1 MKAFQVEILK
11 MLDSPC
17 HLNME
22 IDLDEIIR
30 RFARLHLRD
39 LRRMELTN
47 IQTPKKGGL
56 APELKSEKIPGGA
69 RTGGVLP
76 YMGYIGMCSCEG
88 YGFQVGYS
96 RIGKS
101 ERLGLE

>member
-11 MLDSPC
+11 MLDSPR

-39 LRRMELTN
+39 LRRMELTTDFN
-47 IQTPKKGGL
+47 DTLIL
-56 APELKSEKIPGGA
+56 MIH
-69 RTGGVLP
+69 
-76 YMGYIGMCSCEG
+76 
-88 YGFQVGYS
+88 
-96 RIGKS
+96 
-101 ERLGLE
+101 

>member
-47 IQTPKKGGL
+47 FNDT
-56 APELKSEKIPGGA
+56 
-69 RTGGVLP
+69 
-76 YMGYIGMCSCEG
+76 
-88 YGFQVGYS
+88 
-96 RIGKS
+96 RI
-101 ERLGLE
+101 LMIH

>member
-11 MLDSPC
+11 MLDSPR

-39 LRRMELTN
+39 LRRIELTTDFN
-47 IQTPKKGGL
+47 DTLIFM
-56 APELKSEKIPGGA
+56 IH
-69 RTGGVLP
+69 
-76 YMGYIGMCSCEG
+76 
-88 YGFQVGYS
+88 
-96 RIGKS
+96 
-101 ERLGLE
+101 